1 MLQPTQQPRV
11 LVLLAAFNG
20 TAFLPAQMASILGQQ
35 AVDVQVVLSIDRSS
49 DGTEAWVAQ
58 LAQQDA
64 RVSVLP
70 GGQVF
75 GGAAPNFF
83 RLLSDVDMAGY
94 DYVALA
100 DQDDLWH
107 PDKLGRAYQ
116 QLQHTGAAGY
126 SGNVIAFWPGG
137 QERLIDKSQ
146 PQQPWDFLFEGPGPG
161 CTFVLTQPLALALQ
175 AWVRTHA
182 KALQPVGFH
191 DWLIY
196 AWARA
201 QEFRWI
207 IDAHPHMR
215 YRQHTSNQIGA
226 NAGPRSLLRRA
237 QRIASGW
244 GLGQASLI
252 ARLTGLEAH
261 PFIASWHQ
269 GQRLGLLRLALRAVQ
284 CRRRRRDQMLF
295 MLSCLWMA
303 IFLPGRGK
311 IS

>member
-35 AVDVQVVLSIDRSS
+35 AVAVQVVLSIDRST
-49 DGTEAWVAQ
+49 DGTEAWAAQ

-64 RVSVLP
+64 RVTVLP

-83 RLLSDVDMAGY
+83 RLLRDVDMAGC

-107 PDKLGRAYQ
+107 PDKLASAFQ
-116 QLQHTGAAGY
+116 QLRHTGASGY
-126 SGNVIAFWPGG
+126 SGNVTAFWPGG
-137 QERLIDKSQ
+137 QERLIDKAQ

>member
-1 MLQPTQQPRV
+1 MHALTHPPRV

-20 TAFLPAQMASILGQQ
+20 MEYLPAQMASILGQQ
-35 AVDVQVVLSIDRSS
+35 AVAVQVVLSIDRSS

-261 PFIASWHQ
+261 PFRASWHQ